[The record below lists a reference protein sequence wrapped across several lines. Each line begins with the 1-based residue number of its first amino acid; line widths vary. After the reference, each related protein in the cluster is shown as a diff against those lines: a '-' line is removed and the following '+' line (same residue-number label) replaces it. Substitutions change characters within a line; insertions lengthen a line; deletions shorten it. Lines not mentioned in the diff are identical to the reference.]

1 VVIAGLTAVFI
12 VPIWTA
18 VFPPM
23 TDFGAQLIMADVWAR
38 YDELPNAA
46 TNFVLHTE
54 WSAQRAPA
62 RLAAWLYPTVTPL
75 ITLKLY
81 LSVALALCSL
91 GLCLVARAFDR
102 SPWLVVLCLP
112 GLWGGMMALGVLHY
126 VFSYGFILASAAFGR
141 WAAVREDRWPL
152 LGILLANL
160 GACMVHGVG
169 FVFAMLFGA
178 VAFVASAP
186 RLRQWVAVLA
196 FLPPLAIWLS
206 WTTEHTGQ
214 GEMFS
219 GGLLT
224 VVQEHA
230 TWASATGRITWFIHQ
245 GHDILTDGTDT
256 YLALVLGALW
266 LVLMATAA
274 PSETV
279 SAGAPLRE
287 RVREHAL
294 LTLVIV
300 VGVTAFLLP
309 SNIKNTEINSR
320 LITPFPVLGGAAPAR
335 EGAEPHRRWG
345 AGVRRARGAGLWGA
359 PARGGGALSGRGAGP
374 ADGAA
379 GAGAHGVARGLPA
392 GVRALGRPALRA
404 PSRVQRVQRAGADAA
419 GRLLGGWLRHVLRE
433 SNWIR
438 PGAWLSHGAH
448 GPLVDA
454 LQPALVGLR
463 DHSKRGRPAAEPHRV
478 AHRSRGPARRGR
490 RSVVALRGA
499 HPRVTRV
506 RHTRGQNPC
515 GSLWAAREKNLRPRH
530 QRRPP

>member
-1 VVIAGLTAVFI
+1 MDPKAPPSRRDRLLAVAPYVVIAGLTAVFI

-75 ITLKLY
+75 ITLKIY

-274 PSETV
+274 PSEPV

-320 LITPFPVLGGAAPAR
+320 LITPFLFLVALLPRVKVLSR
-335 EGAEPHRRWG
+335 TG
-345 AGVRRARGAGLWGA
+345 AGVLVCAVLAVLAYGVHLREEVARFQAEELDPLMELLEQVPMGSRVDCLRVCEHSVAPHFVRRPVCSACNGLVQTQRDGFSGGGFAMYSVNPIGYAPGRGYPTVRTARWWMHSNLRSWDYVIIRNGGA
-359 PARGGGALSGRGAGP
+359 PPPSPTVSRIAHVDPRAE
-374 ADGAA
+374 
-379 GAGAHGVARGLPA
+379 GAGAWSLYE
-392 GVRALGRPALRA
+392 VRTP
-404 PSRVQRVQRAGADAA
+404 
-419 GRLLGGWLRHVLRE
+419 E
-433 SNWIR
+433 
-438 PGAWLSHGAH
+438 
-448 GPLVDA
+448 
-454 LQPALVGLR
+454 
-463 DHSKRGRPAAEPHRV
+463 
-478 AHRSRGPARRGR
+478 
-490 RSVVALRGA
+490 
-499 HPRVTRV
+499 
-506 RHTRGQNPC
+506 
-515 GSLWAAREKNLRPRH
+515 
-530 QRRPP
+530 